1 MEELILKS
9 VEAAGAID
17 QAIELGEILGRRK
30 AFATVAGKCSA
41 ADAECIRRL
50 RDDQLFKLR
59 AESWE
64 EFCPK
69 YLGVSKTQANR
80 VIQRLER
87 FGPDYFTLAQLIHIT
102 PEQYAAIA
110 SSVGDSAVHCG
121 GEAIALVPENTTKLA
136 AAVEELCQAAAPEA
150 VAKPKAGVKTEPET
164 IGNGRLRALG
174 RRIDAVVKE
183 FEKLHS
189 TGEERLLLSLMAQRT
204 VSRMQSVEILT
215 RR

>member
-1 MEELILKS
+1 MEELIPKPA
-9 VEAAGAID
+9 EADRVID
-17 QAIELGEILGRRK
+17 EAIELGEILGRRK

-59 AESWE
+59 AASWE

-69 YLGVSKTQANR
+69 YLGISKAQANR

-110 SSVGDSAVHCG
+110 SSVGESAVHCG
-121 GEAIALVPENTTKLA
+121 GEVIALVPENTTKLA
-136 AAVEELCQAAAPEA
+136 AAVEALCQAAPAA
-150 VAKPKAGVKTEPET
+150 AAKTDANL
-164 IGNGRLRALG
+164 GNERLRALE

-189 TGEERLLLSLMAQRT
+189 TGEERLLLSLMAQRA
-204 VSRMQSVEILT
+204 VFRMQSVEILT